1 MTVQMGIA
9 LYRSRCRFHLAD
21 LSWSSKPIIQV
32 LVRLQSRLKVE
43 PGQYINLWI
52 PSSLLSTLQIHP
64 FTVASWSPDAAETLV
79 VFAEIRKGFTSSLR
93 NKVRFGDSQSFAMF
107 TGPHGSRLPVDK
119 YDHVL
124 LIATD
129 LGIVAL
135 LPYLQWLTHAHHA
148 HQLEEGTNR
157 FKSCRS
163 IHLIWHLRDW
173 EVFVAVSYFLNVA
186 LAEDELRASNA
197 CKICGTEH
205 RSIIKLTV
213 YGEKATIG
221 QDEGHGAANARKLA
235 DSVRGDIHWEP
246 IDLPSIL
253 DEELSSILDD
263 ETVTGVTRDVSR
275 KPCAVA
281 ASVSRKFRDQLTDAA
296 RAKLPHID
304 LMFTEYQP

>member
-1 MTVQMGIA
+1 MEI
-9 LYRSRCRFHLAD
+9 D
-21 LSWSSKPIIQV
+21 
-32 LVRLQSRLKVE
+32 
-43 PGQYINLWI
+43 
-52 PSSLLSTLQIHP
+52 PSSIFDILTTP
-64 FTVASWSPDAAETLV
+64 
-79 VFAEIRKGFTSSLR
+79 KGP
-93 NKVRFGDSQSFAMF
+93 Q
-107 TGPHGSRLPVDK
+107 
-119 YDHVL
+119 
-124 LIATD
+124 
-129 LGIVAL
+129 
-135 LPYLQWLTHAHHA
+135 
-148 HQLEEGTNR
+148 
-157 FKSCRS
+157 
-163 IHLIWHLRDW
+163 
-173 EVFVAVSYFLNVA
+173 VFVAVSYFLNVA

-235 DSVRGDIHWEP
+235 NSVRGDIHWEP

-296 RAKLPHID
+296 RTKLPHID